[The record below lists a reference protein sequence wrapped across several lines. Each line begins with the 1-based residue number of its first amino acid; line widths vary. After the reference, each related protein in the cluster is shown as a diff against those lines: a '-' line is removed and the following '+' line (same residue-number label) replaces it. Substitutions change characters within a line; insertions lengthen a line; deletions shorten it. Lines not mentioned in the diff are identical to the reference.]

1 MLKMNKYQKRT
12 IIIGIIIIIAA
23 AAVWLASG
31 GEIFTKTQVLIE
43 RKDALFGTT
52 YKEFQDKFIFGLL
65 PNGFSFALGSL
76 ALTSLSSI
84 IIVLSGIL
92 FLIFKRKG
100 RNETTS

>member
-1 MLKMNKYQKRT
+1 MNKYQKR
-12 IIIGIIIIIAA
+12 IIVTGIIIIL
-23 AAVWLASG
+23 AAVVIWLTSG

-43 RKDALFGTT
+43 KKDTLFGTT

-76 ALTSLSSI
+76 AVTSLSSI

-92 FLIFKRKG
+92 FFIFKRKG
-100 RNETTS
+100 KNETSI